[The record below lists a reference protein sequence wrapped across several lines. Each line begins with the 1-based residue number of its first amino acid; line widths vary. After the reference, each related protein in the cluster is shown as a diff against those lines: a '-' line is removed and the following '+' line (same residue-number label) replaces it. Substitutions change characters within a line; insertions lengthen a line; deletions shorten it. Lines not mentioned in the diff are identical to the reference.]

1 MLIGYVLLMLSA
13 TPLPVSNEIY
23 SLEECESVKA
33 LILERRKVPLACAE
47 VYL

>member
-13 TPLPVSNEIY
+13 TPLPVSDEIY

-33 LILERRKVPLACAE
+33 LILERSKVTLECSE
-47 VYL
+47 VWR